1 MIPTKSMNRSILT
14 SFVIFSLIVLA
25 GCGFHLRGSANLV
38 DSLKV
43 MYVQGVNLKQG
54 LGLALKRNLTSNDV
68 LVLAS
73 YQADNAVL
81 TIIENKVERR
91 VLSVGSDAKVSE
103 YELFGTVKFNISDKN
118 GQLLAENQNVEAR
131 RDYQFDQDQVL
142 GKEEEERLL
151 REELNQ
157 QLAQSIVRYLSA
169 LK

>member
-1 MIPTKSMNRSILT
+1 MNRSILT
-14 SFVIFSLIVLA
+14 SFVVFSLIVLA
-25 GCGFHLRGSANLV
+25 RCGFHLRGSADLV

-43 MYVQGVNLKQG
+43 MYIQGVNLKQG
-54 LGLALKRNLTSNDV
+54 LGLELKRNLTRNDV
-68 LVLAS
+68 SVLAN
-73 YQADNAVL
+73 YQEGSAVL
-81 TIIENKVERR
+81 TIVENKVERR

-118 GQLLAENQNVEAR
+118 GQLLAENQQVEAR

-142 GKEEEERLL
+142 GKEEEEHLL
-151 REELNQ
+151 REQLNQ

>member
-73 YQADNAVL
+73 YQADSAVL

>member
-1 MIPTKSMNRSILT
+1 MKSMNRSILT
-14 SFVIFSLIVLA
+14 SFVVFSLIVLA
-25 GCGFHLRGSANLV
+25 SCGFHLRGSADLV

-43 MYVQGVNLKQG
+43 MYIQGVNLKQG
-54 LGLALKRNLTSNDV
+54 LGLELKRNLTRNDV
-68 LVLAS
+68 SVLAN
-73 YQADNAVL
+73 YQEGSAVL
-81 TIIENKVERR
+81 TIVENKVERR

-118 GQLLAENQNVEAR
+118 GQLLAENQQVEAR

-142 GKEEEERLL
+142 GKEEEEHLL
-151 REELNQ
+151 REQLNQ

>member
-1 MIPTKSMNRSILT
+1 MNRSILT
-14 SFVIFSLIVLA
+14 SFVVFSLIVLA
-25 GCGFHLRGSANLV
+25 SCGFHLRGSADLV

-43 MYVQGVNLKQG
+43 MYIQGVNLKQG
-54 LGLALKRNLTSNDV
+54 LGLELKRNLTRNDV
-68 LVLAS
+68 SVLAN
-73 YQADNAVL
+73 YQEGSAVL
-81 TIIENKVERR
+81 TIVENKVERR

-118 GQLLAENQNVEAR
+118 GQLLAENQQVEAR

-142 GKEEEERLL
+142 GKEEEEHLL
-151 REELNQ
+151 REQLNQ